1 MSDLT
6 RAVLV
11 KYWGYPSFRPMQ
23 EDIVDSVIA
32 GHDTL
37 ALLPT
42 GGGKSVCF
50 QVPTMAMD
58 GVCIVITPLIS
69 LMKDQVA
76 HLKNINIPASAIYT
90 GMHPSEVELAY
101 NKAVFGNLKFLYV
114 SPERLMTA
122 AFIEAIKKM
131 KVCLLAID
139 ESHCIS
145 QWGYDFRP
153 PYLKIAEIRPY
164 IPTTPVLA
172 LTATATPE
180 VVDDIQLRLGFK
192 EKNVFQTSYERK
204 NVTYNVMK
212 IADKYGIMYRLFSKM
227 QSGSGIVYVRSRKRT
242 KIIADW
248 LQSVGI
254 SATFYHAGLDAKIR
268 DERQKLWMDGKIK
281 VIAATNAFGMGIDK
295 PDVRLVVHMDLPDS
309 LEAYF
314 QEAGRAGR
322 DLKPSEAFLLVAD
335 SDIKQLKDNLQQSY
349 PELQRIK
356 TIYNALGNYLQIPT
370 GAGNSQSYPFDITKF
385 AQSYNFSLLEVFNSL
400 KLMERE
406 GLLALSEA
414 MDTPSQL
421 MIKASREDLYRFQV
435 EYAEFDTIIKYLLRN
450 YPGILSDFVKIK
462 EEQIS
467 HKLGIDVNNI
477 EKILKKLE
485 AYNFLTYIQRSDKP
499 QIHYLTERLDT
510 KNFALSNEVYRDRK
524 EDATR
529 RVQAVINFVNNDK
542 ECRSVQLL
550 RYFGEKIKTRCGKC
564 DVCNIR
570 NQMKIND
577 EEYKNISRIIL
588 DELQKRVVPLYE
600 TTSLAKDFLE
610 EKVLETV
617 RWMLDN
623 SIIEQD
629 ENGNLKAKGRQGLLF

>member
-23 EDIVDSVIA
+23 EDIVDSVIN

-42 GGGKSVCF
+42 GGGKSICF
-50 QVPTMAMD
+50 QVPAMAMD
-58 GVCIVITPLIS
+58 GVCIVVTPLIS
-69 LMKDQVA
+69 LMKDQVQ
-76 HLKNINIPASAIYT
+76 HLKHINIEAAAIYS
-90 GMHPSEVELAY
+90 GMHPSEVEMAY
-101 NKAVFGNLKFLYV
+101 NNAAFGNLKFLYV
-114 SPERLMTA
+114 SPERLMTD

-153 PYLKIAEIRPY
+153 PYLKIAEVRHY
-164 IPTTPVLA
+164 IPNTPVLA
-172 LTATATPE
+172 LTATATPK
-180 VVDDIQLRLGFK
+180 VVDDIQFRLGFK
-192 EKNVFQTSYERK
+192 ERNVFQTSYERK
-204 NVTYNVMK
+204 NVTYNVIK
-212 IADKYGIMYRLFSKM
+212 VADKYGLMYRLFMKM
-227 QSGSGIVYVRSRKRT
+227 ESGSGIVYVRSRKRT
-242 KIIADW
+242 KVIADW

-254 SATFYHAGLDAKIR
+254 SATFYHAGIDARTR
-268 DERQKLWMDGKIK
+268 DERQKLWMDGRIK
-281 VIAATNAFGMGIDK
+281 VIVATNAFGMGIDK

-322 DLKPSEAFLLVAD
+322 DLKPSEAFLLVSE
-335 SDIKQLKDNLQQSY
+335 SDIKQLKENLQQSY
-349 PELQRIK
+349 PELDRIK
-356 TIYNALGNYLQIPT
+356 AIYDAIGNYLQIPV
-370 GAGNSQSYPFDITKF
+370 GAGNGHSYIFDMNEF
-385 AQSYNFSLLEVFNSL
+385 AKNYNFSLLEVFNSL

-406 GLLALSEA
+406 GFFALSEA
-414 MDTPSQL
+414 MDTPSKVF
-421 MIKASREDLYRFQV
+421 IKASREDLYRFQV
-435 EYAEFDTIIKYLLRN
+435 EYAEFDAMIKYLLRN

-467 HKLGIDVNNI
+467 LKLGVNV
-477 EKILKKLE
+477 EKVENTLKNLE
-485 AYNFLTYIQRSDKP
+485 KYNFLTYIQRSDKP
-499 QIHYLTERLDT
+499 QIQYLTERQDT
-510 KNFALSNEVYRDRK
+510 RYFTLSDEVYRDRK
-524 EDATR
+524 DDATK
-529 RVQAVINFVNNDK
+529 RVQAVIDFVNNDT

-550 RYFGEKIKTRCGKC
+550 RYFGEKIKSRCGKC

-570 NQMKIND
+570 NQMNIND
-577 EEYKNISRIIL
+577 EEYKNISNIIL
-588 DELQKRVVPLYE
+588 DELKKRVVPLYE
-600 TTSLAKDFLE
+600 TPSLAKNYLE

-623 SIIEQD
+623 GTIEQD
-629 ENGNLKAKGRQGLLF
+629 ENGNLREKGRQQSLF

>member
-1 MSDLT
+1 MSELT

-23 EDIVDSVIA
+23 EDIVDAVIN
-32 GHDTL
+32 GQDTL

-50 QVPTMAMD
+50 QVPAMAMD
-58 GVCIVITPLIS
+58 GVCIVVTPLIS
-69 LMKDQVA
+69 LMKDQVQ
-76 HLKNINIPASAIYT
+76 HLKKINIPAAAIYS
-90 GMHPSEVELAY
+90 GLHPNEVELAY

-114 SPERLMTA
+114 SPERLMTE
-122 AFIEAIKKM
+122 AFIEAVKKM

-164 IPTTPVLA
+164 IPNTPVLA
-172 LTATATPE
+172 LTATATPR
-180 VVDDIQLRLGFK
+180 VVEDIQYRLGFK
-192 EKNVFQTSYERK
+192 QQNVFQTSYERK
-204 NVTYNVMK
+204 NVTYNVIK
-212 IADKYGIMYRLFSKM
+212 IADKYGLMYRLFMRM

-242 KIIADW
+242 KVIADW

-254 SATFYHAGLDAKIR
+254 SATFYHAGIDAKTR
-268 DERQKLWMDGKIK
+268 DERQKLWMDGHIKII
-281 VIAATNAFGMGIDK
+281 VATNAFGMGIDK
-295 PDVRLVVHMDLPDS
+295 PDVRVVVHMDLPDS

-322 DLKPSEAFLLVAD
+322 DIKPSEAFLLVAD
-335 SDIKQLKDNLQQSY
+335 SDIKQLKDNLNQSY
-349 PELQRIK
+349 PELNRIK
-356 TIYNALGNYLQIPT
+356 TIYEALGNYLQIPV
-370 GAGNSQSYPFDITKF
+370 GAGNGQSYPFDMNDF
-385 AQSYNFSLLEVFNSL
+385 AAYYGFSLLEVFNSL

-406 GLLALSEA
+406 GLFSLSEA
-414 MDTPSQL
+414 LNTPSQL
-421 MIKASREDLYRFQV
+421 FIKASREDLYRFQV
-435 EYAEFDTIIKYLLRN
+435 EYAEFDAMIKYLLRN
-450 YPGILSDFVKIK
+450 YPGILSDFVKIN

-467 HKLGIDVNNI
+467 HKMGISVENV
-477 EKILKKLE
+477 ELTLKKLE
-485 AYNFLTYIQRSDKP
+485 KYNFLTYIQRCDKP
-499 QIHYLTERLDT
+499 QIQYLTERQDMRH
-510 KNFALSNEVYRDRK
+510 FVLSDEVYKNRK
-524 EDATR
+524 DDATK
-529 RVQAVINFVNNDK
+529 RVQAVIDFVNNDK

-577 EEYKNISRIIL
+577 EEYKNISELIL
-588 DELQKRVVPLYE
+588 NELKKRVVPLYE
-600 TTSLAKDFLE
+600 TPSLAKNHLE

-623 SIIEQD
+623 GTIEQD
-629 ENGNLKAKGRQGLLF
+629 ENGNLKEKGRQWSLF